1 VQKLN
6 KGSKIIMANSDVVN
20 LIASTA
26 TDFFTYMLPIIAF
39 MTGIIFITSFLM
51 YATVGVVR
59 KTFK

>member
-1 VQKLN
+1 
-6 KGSKIIMANSDVVN
+6 MANSDVVN